1 MELNGNGAHIEPSEM
16 EQLLATENYQAPQ
29 RGDIKKGVILS
40 ISPTQII
47 VDIGLKKEGV
57 VPASDLAKLGPET
70 LSKLAVGDEV
80 FVTIERPSDRD
91 GDLIVSMHKAWME
104 EDWKI
109 AEDYLKQGKIWE
121 VEVSGY
127 NKGGLIIPFG
137 NLRGFVPA
145 SQLPGTTRGGKQSEE
160 HRPDQ
165 FKEHVGR
172 KMPVKVIEVDRQ
184 RKRLIISARAAERE
198 WRDYQ
203 RRHLFDELTEG
214 SVRHGVVSS
223 LCDFGA
229 FVDLGGV
236 DGLVHVSELAWH
248 RIQHPKEVLKVGD
261 EVDVYI
267 LRVDREK
274 QRVGL
279 SIKRLAPE
287 PWTSVTERYAIDQLV
302 QATITNVVDFG
313 AFAMIEDGVEGLIHV
328 SELSETV
335 IQHPNEVVKV
345 GDQVTVSILRIDS
358 EHRRLG
364 LSMKRA
370 REEELD
376 WTPDG
381 TSET

>member
-1 MELNGNGAHIEPSEM
+1 MELNNNGDHIEPSEM

-29 RGDIKKGVILS
+29 RGDIKKGIILS

-47 VDIGLKKEGV
+47 VDVGLKKEGL
-57 VPASDLAKLGPET
+57 VPGSDLAKLGPEMT
-70 LSKLAVGDEV
+70 SKLAVGDEV

-104 EDWKI
+104 EDWKT
-109 AEDYLKQGKIWE
+109 AEDYLKESKVWE
-121 VEVSGY
+121 AEVSGY
-127 NKGGLIIPFG
+127 NKGGLIVTFG

-145 SQLPGTTRGGKQSEE
+145 SQLPGTTRAGKPSEE

-165 FKEHVGR
+165 FKEFVGR

-184 RKRLIISARAAERE
+184 RRRLIISARAAERE
-198 WRDYQ
+198 WRDHQ
-203 RRHLFDELTEG
+203 RNRLFDDLTEG
-214 SVRHGVVSS
+214 SVRRGVVSS

-229 FVDLGGV
+229 FVNLGGV

-248 RIQHPKEVLKVGD
+248 RIQHPREVLTVGD
-261 EVDVYI
+261 EVDVYV

-274 QRVGL
+274 HRVGL
-279 SIKRLAPE
+279 SIKRLLPE
-287 PWTSVTERYAIDQLV
+287 PWSSVTERYTIDQLV

-328 SELSETV
+328 SELSDTA
-335 IQHPNEVVKV
+335 IQHPSEVVQV

-358 EHRRLG
+358 GHRRLG
-364 LSMKRA
+364 LSLKRA
-370 REEELD
+370 REEEVD

-381 TSET
+381 DS